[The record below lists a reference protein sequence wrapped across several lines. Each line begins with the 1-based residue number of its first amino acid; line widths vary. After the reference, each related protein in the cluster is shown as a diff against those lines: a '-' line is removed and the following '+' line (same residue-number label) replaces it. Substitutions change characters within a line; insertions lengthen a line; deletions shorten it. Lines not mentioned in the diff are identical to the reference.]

1 VTKHLHFGWALHNHQ
16 PVGNFP
22 WVFEEVY
29 ARTYEPTVA
38 ALERHPTVRVTLHY
52 TGPLLNWLAGHR
64 PGLLDRLATLA
75 ARGQIEL
82 MTGGYYEPILP
93 IIPETD
99 QRGQIEKMSAFV
111 RERFGYEPTGLWLAE
126 RVWEPSLPATLARA
140 GVDYT
145 VVDDTHF
152 IMAGLRDD
160 GFSGYYVTEDQGLSV
175 NVFPIPKVM
184 RESLPWRS
192 VPEVCNL
199 LRTLASDDWWP
210 PRIAVMADDGEK
222 FGSWPGTYD
231 LVWERGWMDD
241 FLTMLEEQA
250 DWLHTTPLGDYA
262 RQFPAL
268 GRVYLPSA
276 SYAEMMEWA
285 LPTPR
290 ALEYGR
296 LRQAAA
302 SGRED
307 PGLAAYLQGAPWR
320 GFLAKYPESNHLHK
334 KMLRVH
340 HKVMAALPDADPAQ
354 RAAMLDE
361 LWQGQCNCAYWHGV
375 FGGLYLADIRAADYR
390 HLLRA
395 ENLADGLPAGP
406 PGGEGASPTTAIAA
420 WSSAGVHGRQPPLT
434 RLVATRTDFDC
445 DGTAELLVD
454 GPLMNVYLDL
464 REGGTICEW
473 DWRPGAINVAD
484 TLARRPESYHQRLGQ
499 PHTRLQVVT
508 EDGSGAADTTSAQNT
523 PGGAGGLLAHAGG
536 ANRHGHMAPGAAT
549 EYADDHTGQE
559 AVRVKE
565 PGLDRLL
572 FYDWHRRTCL
582 LDHFL
587 PLDTTFEDFRT
598 ARYRDLGDFANQA
611 YTADVAEPEPAVAE
625 LRVAL
630 AEPLIVR
637 LRRDGHL
644 WEGARSWPARVVKVL
659 TIQTEHATVRAEY
672 TVTNTSDRPFRARF
686 AVECNWGLLGGGGN
700 PSASY
705 RVNGVYPEHAGLD
718 AVGQEPDVRELRLA
732 NTYLGVAVTA
742 TLGEPA
748 TLWRFPVETVSNSE
762 AGFERVYQCSCTL
775 LSWPLAL
782 EPGQMW
788 GTTIEFTL
796 GPAR

>member
-1 VTKHLHFGWALHNHQ
+1 MTRHLHFGWALHNHQ

-29 ARTYEPTVA
+29 ARAYEPTVA

-52 TGPLLNWLAGHR
+52 TGPLLNWLASHR
-64 PGLLDRLATLA
+64 PELLDRLATLA

-93 IIPETD
+93 IIPEAD
-99 QRGQIEKMSAFV
+99 RLGQIEKMSDFV

-126 RVWEPSLPATLARA
+126 RVWEPQLPATLARA

-152 IMAGLRDD
+152 IMAGLREHE
-160 GFSGYYVTEDQGLSV
+160 FLGYYVTEDQGLSV
-175 NVFPIPKVM
+175 NVFPIPKIM

-192 VPEVCNL
+192 VPEVRAML
-199 LRTLASDDWWP
+199 HDLASDDWWP
-210 PRIAVMADDGEK
+210 PRMVVMADDGEK
-222 FGSWPGTYD
+222 LGSWPGTND
-231 LVWERGWMDD
+231 HVWGRGWMEH
-241 FLTMLEEQA
+241 FLTMLEENA
-250 DWLHTTPLGDYA
+250 DWLHTTPLGDYT

-268 GRVYLPSA
+268 GRVYLPAA

-290 ALEYGR
+290 AIEYGR
-296 LRQAAA
+296 LRQSAAN
-302 SGRED
+302 GRE
-307 PGLAAYLQGAPWR
+307 GAGMAAYLQGGTWR

-340 HKVMAALPDADPAQ
+340 HKVMATLPDADPTQ

-375 FGGLYLADIRAADYR
+375 FGGLYLADIRAADYH

-395 ENLADGLPAGP
+395 ENLADGLAAGP
-406 PGGEGASPTTAIAA
+406 LPDASGAAGG
-420 WSSAGVHGRQPPLT
+420 HGRRPPLA

-445 DGTAELLVD
+445 DGIAELLVD

-464 REGGTICEW
+464 REGGAICEW

-484 TLARRPESYHQRLGQ
+484 TLARRPEPYHQRLSQ
-499 PHTRLQVVT
+499 PQSRVAVMREHGPTT
-508 EDGSGAADTTSAQNT
+508 TDANEPGHGPSGAATGHDDE
-523 PGGAGGLLAHAGG
+523 GAGL
-536 ANRHGHMAPGAAT
+536 
-549 EYADDHTGQE
+549 D

-565 PGLDRLL
+565 AGLERLL
-572 FYDWHRRTCL
+572 FYDWHRRTSL

-587 PLDTTFEDFRT
+587 SSDIAFEDFRT
-598 ARYRDLGDFANQA
+598 ARYRDLGDFANQT
-611 YTADVAEPEPAVAE
+611 YTADVAEPEAE
-625 LRVAL
+625 RAG
-630 AEPLIVR
+630 PLVVR
-637 LRRDGHL
+637 LHRDGHL
-644 WEGARSWPARVVKVL
+644 WEGEHSWTARIDKVL
-659 TIQTEHATVRAEY
+659 TIHAERAVVRAEY
-672 TVTNTSDRPFRARF
+672 SVTNSSDRPFDTRF

-700 PSASY
+700 PSGSC
-705 RVNGVYPEHAGLD
+705 RVNGAYPDHAGLD
-718 AVGQEPDVRELRLA
+718 AVGQEYEVREVRLA
-732 NTYLGVAVTA
+732 NSFLGVEVT
-742 TLGEPA
+742 TSIEDPA

-782 EPGQMW
+782 EPGQSWHTML
-788 GTTIEFTL
+788 EFTL
-796 GPAR
+796 GPAESPARSGGVP